1 MYGADS
7 KKPWYSSTVL
17 APATC
22 ISLLQEIAFFDQRL
36 RAVMV
41 AMHRNEWPAW
51 INIGR
56 ERSPP

>member
-1 MYGADS
+1 MHF
-7 KKPWYSSTVL
+7 
-17 APATC
+17 PAA
-22 ISLLQEIAFFDQRL
+22 EIAFFDQRL